1 MKNVYVPLS
10 NTTAFLD
17 GYERVERRGA
27 SENCIMVVDG
37 KPGYGK
43 TSTSQWFAV
52 NHGLPFVRAKREW
65 RPSWMLRELL
75 ETMQTAP
82 AYSYEKI
89 FQQIIQEVG
98 KRAAVALA
106 EERPFAIIVDEA
118 DHVVGSSALM
128 ETLRDIS
135 DLVEV
140 PILLIGMGKIAAGIK
155 RFPQIARRAGEA
167 HVEFHALTLADTA
180 AMAAARCEVAIAPDL
195 LALLHDK
202 AEGFAGEVMTGLAAI
217 ERTGRRLDRPVEV
230 SDMLG
235 LKLLTQRSTGHEII
249 VRG

>member
-1 MKNVYVPLS
+1 MRNVYVRLS
-10 NTTAFLD
+10 NTSAFLD
-17 GYERVERRGA
+17 GYEIVERRGA
-27 SENCIMVVDG
+27 SENCFMLVDG
-37 KPGYGK
+37 KPGFGK
-43 TSTSQWFAV
+43 TTTSQWFAV
-52 NHGLPFVRAKREW
+52 NHGLPFIRAKREW

-75 ETMQTAP
+75 ETMQTSP

-89 FQQIIQEVG
+89 FQQVIQEVG
-98 KRAAVALA
+98 KRSAVAMM

-118 DHVVGSSALM
+118 DHVVTSSALM

-140 PILLIGMGKIAAGIK
+140 PIILIGMGKIAAGIK
-155 RFPQIARRAGEA
+155 RFPQIARRAGES
-167 HVEFHALTLADTA
+167 HVEFHALTLDDTKA
-180 AMAAARCEVAIAPDL
+180 LAKARCEVPVSEEL

-217 ERTGRRLDRPVEV
+217 ERVGRRLDRPVEI
-230 SDMLG
+230 SDMNG
-235 LKLLTQRSTGHEII
+235 LKLLTQRSTGHAVI